1 MILNCKTSR
10 LKLRLGVSNLF
21 DTVTIPRQIRVE
33 EFEIKGAK
41 RRHVMLL
48 GGDIN
53 VLTGRMAWQVG
64 LAGCKGSTAHCS
76 SHTRGCKV
84 YKPRE

>member
-53 VLTGRMAWQVG
+53 VLTGRMAWQVV
-64 LAGCKGSTAHCS
+64 KGAPLIVLHIHVAVKCIN
-76 SHTRGCKV
+76 
-84 YKPRE
+84 RENE